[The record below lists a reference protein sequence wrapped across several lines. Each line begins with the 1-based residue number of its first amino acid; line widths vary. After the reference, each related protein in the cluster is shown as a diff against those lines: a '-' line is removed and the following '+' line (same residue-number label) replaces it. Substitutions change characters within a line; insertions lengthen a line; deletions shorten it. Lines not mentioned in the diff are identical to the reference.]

1 MPRPKKNPA
10 TPEPAPM
17 PMYAYAGVTQATA
30 SVAPAPQQVQLSG
43 LYVLGQVADR
53 TKRTIPTRDNGTA
66 EIVTYTVRDVN
77 GRNYYVDEYDPEV
90 YNELGS
96 IVEIPVYV
104 KTFKKRNGEVG
115 YSFSVQQQQGSSSR
129 GVRL

>member
-1 MPRPKKNPA
+1 MPRPKKNPTA
-10 TPEPAPM
+10 PEPAPV
-17 PMYAYAGVTQATA
+17 PMYAYAGVTQAAA
-30 SVAPAPQQVQLSG
+30 SVAPVPQQVQLSG
-43 LYVLGQVADR
+43 LYVFGQIADR

-90 YNELGS
+90 YNDLGA

-104 KTFKKRNGEVG
+104 KTFKKRNGDIG

-129 GVRL
+129 GVRF

>member
-1 MPRPKKNPA
+1 MPRPKKNPTA
-10 TPEPAPM
+10 PEPAPV
-17 PMYAYAGVTQATA
+17 PMYAYAGVTQAAA
-30 SVAPAPQQVQLSG
+30 SVTPVSQQVQLSG
-43 LYVLGQVADR
+43 LYVFGQIADR

-66 EIVTYTVRDVN
+66 EIVNYTVHDVN

-90 YNELGS
+90 YNDLGA

-104 KTFKKRNGEVG
+104 KTFKKRNGDIG

-129 GVRL
+129 GVRF